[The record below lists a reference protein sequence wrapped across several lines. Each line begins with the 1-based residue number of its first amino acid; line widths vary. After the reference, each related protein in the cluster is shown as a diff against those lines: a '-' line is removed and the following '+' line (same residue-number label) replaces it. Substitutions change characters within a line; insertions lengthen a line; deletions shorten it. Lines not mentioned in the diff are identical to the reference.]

1 MTLPTV
7 VKISDTRTDV
17 PPVVKVDGK
26 IYKVSR

>member
-17 PPVVKVDGK
+17 PPVIKVDGE

>member
-17 PPVVKVDGK
+17 PPVIKVDGK